1 MDVRNRLSQAT
12 VIYLSAIRHHI
23 FRLKLQRR
31 AVELLKRI
39 LAEYG
44 FELSTGQGFHM
55 TRKTFATR
63 MLRADNKLDDISN
76 ALGHAR
82 QETAEVYLERDED
95 KMRLCPLEFGG
106 VLS

>member
-1 MDVRNRLSQAT
+1 
-12 VIYLSAIRHHI
+12 
-23 FRLKLQRR
+23 
-31 AVELLKRI
+31 
-39 LAEYG
+39 
-44 FELSTGQGFHM
+44 M

-82 QETAEVYLERDED
+82 QETAEVYLEHDED

>member
-1 MDVRNRLSQAT
+1 MVNRRS
-12 VIYLSAIRHHI
+12 YLVSSHASTTRWYETPRAAAI
-23 FRLKLQRR
+23 
-31 AVELLKRI
+31 KRI

-44 FELSTGQGFHM
+44 FELSAGQGFHM

>member
-1 MDVRNRLSQAT
+1 
-12 VIYLSAIRHHI
+12 
-23 FRLKLQRR
+23 
-31 AVELLKRI
+31 
-39 LAEYG
+39 
-44 FELSTGQGFHM
+44 M

-106 VLS
+106 VLE

>member
-1 MDVRNRLSQAT
+1 
-12 VIYLSAIRHHI
+12 
-23 FRLKLQRR
+23 
-31 AVELLKRI
+31 
-39 LAEYG
+39 
-44 FELSTGQGFHM
+44 M

-95 KMRLCPLEFGG
+95 
-106 VLS
+106 

>member
-1 MDVRNRLSQAT
+1 
-12 VIYLSAIRHHI
+12 
-23 FRLKLQRR
+23 
-31 AVELLKRI
+31 
-39 LAEYG
+39 
-44 FELSTGQGFHM
+44 M

-95 KMRLCPLEFGG
+95 KMRALPSGIWRCFIMTYILRA
-106 VLS
+106 VWHIISKDLYSKTS